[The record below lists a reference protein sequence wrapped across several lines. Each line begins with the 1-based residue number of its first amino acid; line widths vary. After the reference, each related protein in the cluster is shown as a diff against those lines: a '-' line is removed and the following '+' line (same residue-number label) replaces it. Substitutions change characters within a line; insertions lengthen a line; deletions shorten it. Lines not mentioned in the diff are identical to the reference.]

1 MEKNIIEG
9 KYIGMVTIDFHISTG
24 EPRLLPPDELNEA
37 INNGMSGMLEE
48 LIREEIGSVA
58 DVTVTKQESWITD
71 LRDKGGNTDGVHET
85 GQ

>member
-71 LRDKGGNTDGVHET
+71 LRDKGGNTDDVHET